1 MIVTPKDVEYVA
13 RLARLHL
20 DADETARLT
29 SQLETILAY
38 VRQLQP
44 LSTDQVEPTSHVV
57 PLGNVLRADLVT
69 PSLPAETVL
78 ALAPDRQ
85 RNFVRV
91 PKIIH
96 ET

>member
-1 MIVTPKDVEYVA
+1 MIVTPKDVAYVA

-20 DADETARLT
+20 EFAETDRLT
-29 SQLETILAY
+29 SQLEAILAY
-38 VRQLQP
+38 IRQLQQ

-57 PLGNVLRADLVT
+57 PLGNVLRADAVT

-96 ET
+96 EP

>member
-29 SQLETILAY
+29 SQLEAILTY
-38 VRQLQP
+38 IRQLQQLP
-44 LSTDQVEPTSHVV
+44 ADNVEPTSHVV
-57 PLGNVLRADLVT
+57 PLGNVLRRDVVS
-69 PSLPAETVL
+69 PSLPPETVL

-91 PKIIH
+91 PKIIN